1 MSSLPSTCPVC
12 GSRTITAEHID
23 EHVCGHVAPE
33 DDFVDGCEKC
43 TRQVS
48 ADDLTRLQTV
58 GRCLECDARATD
70 DFALNLD
77 VAPPLPTVTF
87 PTLPSR
93 EDNLN
98 WLPARY
104 VPESRL
110 ARQLLSSALVVMV
123 LLAGITGAIS
133 VMPMLETESATV
145 AAGEPEWEEYDSIV
159 LFRNDDVQA
168 WYNQDE
174 LRDVNQVFI
183 DEEVPVTLGIIPDT
197 NGEAPL
203 TDDPDLCT
211 YLQSLEDDYPGQ
223 FEMALHGYTHEAETD
238 FYGASEFGDLPAD
251 EQRDRLEAGEELLDE
266 CVHSPSST
274 FIPPMNTYDETT
286 VSILEEANYT
296 TVSGGEWFTDAYF
309 DANDNTSDNSGD
321 SDGNNDTATD
331 ETVFEDGGLL
341 HIPET
346 QAFENWTAYEEQALE
361 AEEADDSED
370 EDSNESNDETDV
382 PFEDLETLTNSFDE
396 AHAANDVHVVMF
408 HYQYF
413 TTDERVE
420 QLELLV
426 QHMKDENTG
435 FLTIEQFALGLE
447 MGTVEQTDD
456 GWRVLE
462 PAHVAITAE
471 QVESSDEDTES
482 EQALAAIKQW
492 VGR

>member
-12 GSRTITAEHID
+12 RSRTLTAAHID
-23 EHVCGHVAPE
+23 EHDCGHVAPE
-33 DDFVDGCEKC
+33 DDFADGCEKC
-43 TRQVS
+43 NRQVS
-48 ADDLTRLQTV
+48 ADELTRLQTV
-58 GRCLECDARATD
+58 GRCLECDSLATD
-70 DFALNLD
+70 DFDLNLD

-93 EDNLN
+93 ADNLN

-133 VMPMLETESATV
+133 VMPMLESEPATV

-211 YLQSLEDDYPGQ
+211 YLQSLETDYPGQ
-223 FEMALHGYTHEAETD
+223 FEMALHGYTHEPVTE

-251 EQRDRLEAGEELLDE
+251 EQRERLEAGEELLDE

-286 VSILEEANYT
+286 VSVLEDANYT
-296 TVSGGEWFTDAYF
+296 TVSGGSWFTDAHF
-309 DANDNTSDNSGD
+309 
-321 SDGNNDTATD
+321 DGN
-331 ETVFEDGGLL
+331 ETVFEDGDLV

-346 QAFENWTAYEEQALE
+346 QPFENWTAYEERVLE
-361 AEEADDSED
+361 AEESADN
-370 EDSNESNDETDV
+370 NESDEIVV
-382 PFEDLETLTNSFDE
+382 PFEDLETLTDSFDE

-426 QHMKDENTG
+426 QHTKDEDAG

-447 MGTVEQTDD
+447 TGTVEQTDD

-462 PAHVAITAE
+462 PAHVAIAAE
-471 QVESSDEDTES
+471 QAEAAAADRGTEDGDA
-482 EQALAAIKQW
+482 EQSLANITQR